1 MQKSLIEAQ
10 ERRLTALQ
18 KANPQ
23 VNMLKKHSQSRYH
36 TKYKQI
42 QAYKKCIRQLE
53 KASQVA
59 KYNTHTTNN
68 YSCFCVT

>member
-23 VNMLKKHSQSRYH
+23 VNTLKNIHKADTILNINKYRYIRNASGNWKKHHR
-36 TKYKQI
+36 
-42 QAYKKCIRQLE
+42 
-53 KASQVA
+53 
-59 KYNTHTTNN
+59 
-68 YSCFCVT
+68 